1 MKENDFC
8 AGIVSY
14 QPDLARLEENLKHI
28 AHQVSKV
35 YIVDNLS
42 SRIDRIQ
49 ELTTAAG
56 NAELIRNDHNNGI
69 AKALNQMCAK
79 AIEDGYSWILTLD
92 QDTVV
97 PDNLMETLI
106 RHTDDLQ
113 IGIVCPGVI
122 YEGQS
127 METSGTEQVEYV
139 YACMTSAS
147 LTRLE
152 AWKKTGGFREDYFI
166 DFVDNEFCMK
176 LSLNGYKVLRDNTCR
191 MSHQLGETGVKKILG
206 LFPYRYAR
214 HSPKRVYY
222 MARNNAA
229 FIREY
234 KENLPVPKEKLKLIY
249 VLWNEWLAAENRHET
264 WKCIWQ
270 GLKDAKEGKM
280 GEYER

>member
-1 MKENDFC
+1 
-8 AGIVSY
+8 
-14 QPDLARLEENLKHI
+14 
-28 AHQVSKV
+28 
-35 YIVDNLS
+35 
-42 SRIDRIQ
+42 
-49 ELTTAAG
+49 
-56 NAELIRNDHNNGI
+56 
-69 AKALNQMCAK
+69 
-79 AIEDGYSWILTLD
+79 
-92 QDTVV
+92 
-97 PDNLMETLI
+97 
-106 RHTDDLQ
+106 
-113 IGIVCPGVI
+113 
-122 YEGQS
+122 
-127 METSGTEQVEYV
+127 METSGAEQLEYV

-191 MSHQLGETGVKKILG
+191 MSHRLGETGVQKILG

-222 MARNNAA
+222 MARNNAS

-249 VLWNEWLAAENRHET
+249 VLWNEWLVAKNRHET
-264 WKCIWQ
+264 WKCIRQ